1 MPNAI
6 GVDEDSS
13 QLDSDVD
20 NVQVVN
26 MLEVL
31 SNGICSHLRCWKKND
46 QVTAGLVHL
55 DLTCKMSRDE

>member
-20 NVQVVN
+20 NVQVVD
-26 MLEVL
+26 MLEVFL
-31 SNGICSHLRCWKKND
+31 NGFCGHLWCWKKND
-46 QVTAGLVHL
+46 QVSAGLVYL